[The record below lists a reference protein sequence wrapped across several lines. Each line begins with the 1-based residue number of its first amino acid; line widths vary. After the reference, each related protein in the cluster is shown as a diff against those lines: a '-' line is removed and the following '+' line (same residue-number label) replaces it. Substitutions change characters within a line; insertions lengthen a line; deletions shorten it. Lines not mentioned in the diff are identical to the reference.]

1 VRVLLSQEQDD
12 QVGQQLLADLVDV
25 QPMLYDPAAPRLN
38 AEQRTAHVLIP
49 PYRGSHRP
57 IPLLEQL
64 PDLRAVQLLTAGAD
78 EWQAH
83 VPADVL
89 LINAR
94 GAVAGPVSEWVLTA
108 ILTLYRQ
115 WPALIR
121 YQDAGV
127 WAHRRVDAD
136 TLAGKR
142 VLVVGAGAIGI
153 AVARRLPAFDATAT
167 LVARTARTGVH
178 AAAELPALLAH
189 HDVVVLA
196 APLTTETAG
205 LVDAAFLAAMPD
217 GAVLVNAARGRI
229 VHTDAL
235 VAELTRGRLRAA
247 LDVTDPEPL
256 PAGHPLW
263 NCPGAIIS
271 PHMARTV
278 PGTARLCYVVAAD
291 QLRQLLDGCV
301 PRNAVTR
308 DVTPDCS

>member
-1 VRVLLSQEQDD
+1 MRVLLSQEHDD
-12 QVGQQLLADLVDV
+12 QVGRQLLADLDDV
-25 QPMLYDPAAPRLN
+25 QVVLYNPAATRLS
-38 AEQRTAHVLIP
+38 AQQRSAHVLIP

-57 IPLLEQL
+57 RGLLEQL
-64 PDLRAVQLLTAGAD
+64 PDLRAVQLLTAGTD
-78 EWQAH
+78 EWQPH

-89 LINAR
+89 LVNAR
-94 GAVAGPVSEWVLTA
+94 GAVAGPVSEWVLA
-108 ILTLYRQ
+108 AVLTLYRQ
-115 WPALIR
+115 WSALIR

-142 VLVVGAGAIGI
+142 VLIVGAGPIGT
-153 AVARRLPAFDATAT
+153 AVARKLTAFDATAT
-167 LVARTARTGVH
+167 LVARTARAGVH
-178 AAAELPALLAH
+178 AAAELPGLLAH

-196 APLTTETAG
+196 VPLTTETAG

-235 VAELTRGRLRAA
+235 AAELRRGRLRAA

-263 NCPGAIIS
+263 SCPGVIIS

-278 PGTARLCYVVAAD
+278 PGTSRLCYTVAAD
-291 QLRQLLDGCV
+291 QLRQLLAGHV
-301 PRNAVTR
+301 PPNAVGR
-308 DVTPDCS
+308 DATPPR

>member
-1 VRVLLSQEQDD
+1 MRVLLSHEQDD
-12 QVGQQLLADLVDV
+12 QVGAQLLADLDGV
-25 QPMLYDPAAPRLN
+25 QVLRYDPAASHLD

-57 IPLLEQL
+57 RSLLEQL

-78 EWQAH
+78 EWAPY

-89 LINAR
+89 LVTAR
-94 GAVAGPVSEWVLTA
+94 GAVAGPVSEWVLSA
-108 ILTLYRQ
+108 VLTLYRQ

-121 YQDAGV
+121 YQDTET

-142 VLVVGAGAIGI
+142 ILIVGAGAIGT

-167 LVARTARTGVH
+167 LLARTARAGVH
-178 AAAELPALLAH
+178 ATTELPTLLAH
-189 HDVVVLA
+189 HDVVVLTV
-196 APLTTETAG
+196 PLTVETAG
-205 LVDAAFLAAMPD
+205 LVDDAFLAAMPD

-235 VAELTRGRLRAA
+235 AVELRHGRLRAA

-256 PAGHPLW
+256 PTGHPLW
-263 NCPGAIIS
+263 NCPGVIIS

-278 PGTARLCYVVAAD
+278 PGTPRLCYAVAVE
-291 QLRQLLDGCV
+291 QIRQLLVGRLPPNV
-301 PRNAVTR
+301 VTR
-308 DVTPDCS
+308 RVPP